1 MKNIIILS
9 TMLLTL
15 FALGSCS
22 ESEEVSEYDNW
33 QVRNQQYVDSI
44 AALADA
50 GTDGWTKIVAYT
62 LVDSVENK
70 NPDPNHYVYV
80 QKVSQGEGTRY
91 PMYNDSIRVH
101 YLGRLIPSEAYPQ
114 GRIFG
119 KSYSTNELNEAT
131 DVPTLMAL
139 NSNIVG
145 FATATLHMVEGD
157 AWKIVVPYYLGYGEN
172 DYSSASIPGFSTL
185 IFDIKLARI
194 YRYKVDTDTSWQ

>member
-9 TMLLTL
+9 TVL
-15 FALGSCS
+15 FSFFAFGSCS
-22 ESEEVSEYDNW
+22 ENEEEGDYDNW
-33 QVRNQQYVDSI
+33 QVRNQHYVDSI
-44 AALADA
+44 ATLADA
-50 GTDGWTKIVAYT
+50 GRDGWTRIVAYN
-62 LVDSVENK
+62 LVDSVESK
-70 NPDPNHYVYV
+70 NPDNTHYIYV
-80 QKVSQGEGTRY
+80 QKKEQGAGTRK

-114 GRIFG
+114 GRVFG

-139 NSNIVG
+139 NANIVG
-145 FATATLHMVEGD
+145 FATATLNMVEGD

-172 DYSSASIPGFSTL
+172 DYSSASIPGYSTL

>member
-1 MKNIIILS
+1 
-9 TMLLTL
+9 MLLTL

-22 ESEEVSEYDNW
+22 ESEEGSEYDNW

-44 AALADA
+44 AALAGA

-80 QKVSQGEGTRY
+80 QKVSQGAGTRY

>member
-1 MKNIIILS
+1 
-9 TMLLTL
+9 MLLTL

-22 ESEEVSEYDNW
+22 ESEEVGEYDNW

-44 AALADA
+44 AALAGA

-80 QKVSQGEGTRY
+80 QKVSQGAGTRY

>member
-1 MKNIIILS
+1 
-9 TMLLTL
+9 MLLTL

-22 ESEEVSEYDNW
+22 ESEEVGEYDNW

-44 AALADA
+44 AALAGA

-62 LVDSVENK
+62 LVASVANK
-70 NPDPNHYVYV
+70 NPDPNPYVYV

-91 PMYNDSIRVH
+91 PMYKASIRVH